1 MGCQPHAYAL
11 PWTQFTPPPQAMTKH
26 ITVSTTKGS
35 TTFTTELEW
44 DEALVLCSSVK
55 NSDFAQSLVS
65 QFREARKP
73 LSPKQISWVYK
84 FAEDAKARSASNKVQ
99 ASCNGTKVFVNN
111 ILSSMTQASA
121 NGLKKPQVRL
131 VGPDKLKV
139 KIVYM
144 AVGTNTGGCW
154 INISS
159 SDMFGY
165 ILGGQITLEGELRI
179 FSRGVCDKQVLADYF
194 TAIDNNFEIAVKD
207 YGYLMSSC
215 SICGITLTDPKS
227 IERGIGPICAGRL
240 FGPAFV

>member
-1 MGCQPHAYAL
+1 
-11 PWTQFTPPPQAMTKH
+11 MTKH
-26 ITVSTTKGS
+26 ITISTTKGS

-55 NSDFAQSLVS
+55 NSDFAQSLVD
-65 QFREARKP
+65 QFNQNRKP

-84 FAEDAKARSASNKVQ
+84 FAEDAKAQSSRVIETPVRKAQ
-99 ASCNGTKVFVNN
+99 VFVNN
-111 ILSSMTQASA
+111 ILSSMAQASA

-144 AVGTNTGGCW
+144 AAGTNAGGCW

-165 ILGGQITLEGELRI
+165 ILGGQITATGELRI
-179 FSRGVCDKQVLADYF
+179 FSREVCDKQVLADYF
-194 TAIDNNFEIAVKD
+194 TAVDNNFEIAVKD

-215 SICGITLTDPKS
+215 SICGLPLTDPKS
-227 IERGIGPICAGRL
+227 IERGIGPVCAGKYGMGL
-240 FGPAFV
+240 

>member
-1 MGCQPHAYAL
+1 
-11 PWTQFTPPPQAMTKH
+11 MTKH
-26 ITVSTTKGS
+26 ITISTSKGS

-44 DEALVLCSSVK
+44 DEALVLCSSLK
-55 NSDFAQSLVS
+55 SNDFAQSLVD
-65 QFREARKP
+65 QFNQNRRP

-84 FAEDAKARSASNKVQ
+84 FAQDESNKRQSTTPVLPK
-99 ASCNGTKVFVNN
+99 TPVFVNN
-111 ILSSMTQASA
+111 ILSSMAQARS

-144 AVGTNTGGCW
+144 ATGTNAGGCW

-165 ILGGQITLEGELRI
+165 ILGGQITPSGELRI
-179 FSRGVCDKQVLADYF
+179 FSREVCDKQVLADYF
-194 TAIDNNFEIAVKD
+194 TAVDGNFEIAVKD
-207 YGYLMSSC
+207 YGFIMSSC
-215 SICGITLTDPKS
+215 SICGIPLTDPKS

-240 FGPAFV
+240 FGPTFI